1 MAKGE
6 LCEKQPRFTD
16 NCGEYW
22 GCLGEKHLGNR
33 IGDMR

>member
-16 NCGEYW
+16 NCGEY
-22 GCLGEKHLGNR
+22 LGKGVAKLRPLEKK
-33 IGDMR
+33 